1 MLMFEIGEI
10 LIHDIMYVATYVKVK
25 CIGEVIWKLMA
36 ERGEGVWGQSPQKMF
51 LLTTPFRLL
60 ENVENTL

>member
-1 MLMFEIGEI
+1 MLMFEIGKV

-25 CIGEVIWKLMA
+25 CIGEVIWKLMV
-36 ERGEGVWGQSPQKMF
+36 ERGEGGLWAKPPENV

-60 ENVENTL
+60 ENVENTV